1 MASPILSSST
11 TGALLSRLPSTK
23 VISNS
28 ASTFFPYLRSR
39 IQNLPGYRKEDMSA
53 RVNFVVVFQTIEIE
67 RLSNEVEALRVALKD
82 AERQNFNVKNY
93 EVQIRELTE
102 KCFAYERERE

>member
-1 MASPILSSST
+1 
-11 TGALLSRLPSTK
+11 
-23 VISNS
+23 
-28 ASTFFPYLRSR
+28 
-39 IQNLPGYRKEDMSA
+39 MSA